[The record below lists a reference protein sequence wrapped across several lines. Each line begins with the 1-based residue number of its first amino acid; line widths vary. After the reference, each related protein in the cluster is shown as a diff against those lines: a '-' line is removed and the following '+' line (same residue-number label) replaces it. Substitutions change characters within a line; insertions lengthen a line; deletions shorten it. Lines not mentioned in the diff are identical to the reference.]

1 VEQVSVSENTDSLDQ
16 LLPALIAARAEF
28 PAVKKDGYNPHFKS
42 KFASLKAVRE
52 ATEPILGKHG
62 LTITQFPSQTYEG
75 KPALTTWLA
84 HSSGQFIKDTT
95 PLSMVK
101 SDPQAQG
108 SAITYLRRYGW
119 SAVLGL
125 VTDEDDDDGNM
136 ATVVAPQAK
145 SLPQNSAEMGRLIAA
160 AKRNGKGKD
169 DIDSMCKKKY
179 GVDLTKAS
187 NEQVTEL
194 ADFLTETAVAKE
206 MKA

>member
-1 VEQVSVSENTDSLDQ
+1 MSVSDKHTDSLDQ

-95 PLSMVK
+95 PLSMY
-101 SDPQAQG
+101 AC
-108 SAITYLRRYGW
+108 
-119 SAVLGL
+119 
-125 VTDEDDDDGNM
+125 
-136 ATVVAPQAK
+136 
-145 SLPQNSAEMGRLIAA
+145 SL
-160 AKRNGKGKD
+160 
-169 DIDSMCKKKY
+169 
-179 GVDLTKAS
+179 
-187 NEQVTEL
+187 
-194 ADFLTETAVAKE
+194 AVA
-206 MKA
+206 